1 MSGCAPM
8 RNENGQ
14 RQVRRTC
21 DRRWPDV
28 PPGPLQNMMRRGHSL
43 WQVRCT
49 LTDARRFS
57 QIILILSVFICVD
70 QLFLR
75 HLRSI
80 LGTAMRKL
88 AIFLTAILAAFLLP
102 YWLGLQISAIR
113 RDYFRMVYAGVMLI
127 AVTGVILLWGDE
139 SRGASRTPI
148 LIKLALYT
156 GALWLIHPLRPFALS
171 FYPLALMLPV
181 ILGLLLL
188 FSRNSSAPGW
198 LRIDTLQRWTVAGML
213 FLLANGI
220 VLAAT
225 VILSPSAVPDAGAPD
240 AQVEQML
247 EQDQDDRLTGRILLV
262 PSRDDQRVARVE
274 ALVSQGALITP
285 KAWFAAAF
293 ILQHG
298 RCPRHFEMAYHLA
311 SRANAAGYENAAW
324 LMQAAYDRWQ
334 LSLGKAQ
341 RYDSQPN
348 FQPGAGSCPTPAP

>member
-1 MSGCAPM
+1 
-8 RNENGQ
+8 
-14 RQVRRTC
+14 
-21 DRRWPDV
+21 
-28 PPGPLQNMMRRGHSL
+28 
-43 WQVRCT
+43 
-49 LTDARRFS
+49 
-57 QIILILSVFICVD
+57 
-70 QLFLR
+70 
-75 HLRSI
+75 
-80 LGTAMRKL
+80 MRKL

-102 YWLGLQISAIR
+102 YWLGLQFPAIR

-139 SRGASRTPI
+139 NREGASRTPT

-156 GALWLIHPLRPFALS
+156 GALLLIHPLRPFALS

-225 VILSPSAVPDAGAPD
+225 AILSPSAVPDAGAPD

-262 PSRDDQRVARVE
+262 PSRDDQRVARIE
-274 ALVSQGALITP
+274 ALVSQGALTTP

-311 SRANAAGYENAAW
+311 SRANAAGYENATW
-324 LMQAAYDRWQ
+324 LLQAAYDRWQ

-348 FQPGAGSCPTPAP
+348 FQPGAGDCPTPAP